1 MLWIESHI
9 SFVPSTR
16 KRYDVN
22 RPLPFTENGHTENLL
37 PMPKRLKKTSE
48 VKTLIPD
55 YESILASMVD
65 LLESAR
71 RLSAR
76 SVNSV
81 MTGTYWETGR
91 RIIELEQ
98 GGQKRAKYGIQL
110 IERLASDLTE
120 RFGRGF
126 SEANIQYMRR
136 FYVEWTIPQT
146 LSGESQ
152 ATKLDPK
159 NRLMSSKPQTLSGQ
173 LNQTGSIETVAA
185 LSPGFPLPWSHYIK
199 LLAVREND
207 ARSFYERESL
217 RGGWTVRQL
226 GRQIA
231 SQFYERALLSNNKE
245 SMLVKGAKPQK
256 GDLVTPEEEIRD
268 PLFLE
273 FLDLKDEY
281 SEHDLEDALI
291 HKLEDFLLEL
301 GNDFTFVGRQRRLRI
316 GDEWYRIDLLFFH
329 RRLRCLVVIDLKL
342 GKFTHADAGQM
353 HMYLNYAS
361 EHWTNEDENPPVGL
375 ILCAQNDQAVAHYTL
390 DNLPNKVMAREYK
403 LALPNEHT
411 LKAQLQKAQLS
422 LSKSIPKTEPLITEN

>member
-81 MTGTYWETGR
+81 MTGTYWEIGR

>member
-1 MLWIESHI
+1 
-9 SFVPSTR
+9 
-16 KRYDVN
+16 
-22 RPLPFTENGHTENLL
+22 
-37 PMPKRLKKTSE
+37 MPKRLQKTSE
-48 VKTLIPD
+48 VKTPIPD

-81 MTGTYWETGR
+81 MTATYWEIGR

-110 IERLASDLTE
+110 IERLAIDLTE

-146 LSGESQ
+146 LSGELQ

-159 NRLMSSKPQTLSGQ
+159 NRLMSPKPQTPSGQ

-185 LSPGFPLPWSHYIK
+185 LSPVFPLPWSHYIK

-207 ARSFYERESL
+207 ARSFYEREAL

-231 SQFYERALLSNNKE
+231 SQFYERALLSKNKE

-403 LALPNEHT
+403 LALPNEQT

-422 LSKSIPKTEPLITEN
+422 LSKSFPKTEPLKTEN